1 MWKAIQRWWLLV
13 SNRLSF
19 EIGNGHRVKFCSNIW
34 CKATPLCDPSFPP
47 LLWQIRRRGA
57 CESVRVAL
65 RREKVG
71 TPYSLD
77 LLTIAKQRM
86 QRDFYL
92 DLVNCF
98 G

>member
-1 MWKAIQRWWLLV
+1 M
-13 SNRLSF
+13 
-19 EIGNGHRVKFCSNIW
+19 
-34 CKATPLCDPSFPP
+34 
-47 LLWQIRRRGA
+47 

-77 LLTIAKQRM
+77 LLTIGKQRM